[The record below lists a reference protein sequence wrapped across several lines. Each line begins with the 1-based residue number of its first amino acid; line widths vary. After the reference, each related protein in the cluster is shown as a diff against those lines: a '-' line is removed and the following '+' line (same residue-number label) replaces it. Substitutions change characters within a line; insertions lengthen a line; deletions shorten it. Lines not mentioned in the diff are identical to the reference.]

1 MEQIELNE
9 EREIN
14 KILSRI
20 EIEKLAPW
28 RQEEWAVMSYDE
40 KLFALEK
47 YSKLQN
53 AFYKIYERPE
63 YEED

>member
-1 MEQIELNE
+1 MEELEFKE

-28 RQEEWAVMSYDE
+28 RQKEWVAMSYDE

-47 YSKLQN
+47 YSKLQSIY
-53 AFYKIYERPE
+53 FKIYEGVGI
-63 YEED
+63 